1 MLSGVYD
8 RFLMVDL
15 IGGWIMRRDIILF
28 SIRHILFYLLSI
40 ISSHYWYL
48 SPDKIQILSNY
59 FIDQGH
65 PYLSLIINHK
75 YYPNLIRSD
84 EIHQDCIFA
93 DLIPQFLVFVSP
105 SQSLGLY
112 FCRHELRKITQ
123 NIPQPTTTQN
133 QNKSPILGVPL

>member
-1 MLSGVYD
+1 MIDFWWGTY
-8 RFLMVDL
+8 F
-15 IGGWIMRRDIILF
+15 GWIMRRKKGYNTVLGWTHF
-28 SIRHILFYLLSI
+28 ILFYLLSI
-40 ISSHYWYL
+40 ISFHCWYL